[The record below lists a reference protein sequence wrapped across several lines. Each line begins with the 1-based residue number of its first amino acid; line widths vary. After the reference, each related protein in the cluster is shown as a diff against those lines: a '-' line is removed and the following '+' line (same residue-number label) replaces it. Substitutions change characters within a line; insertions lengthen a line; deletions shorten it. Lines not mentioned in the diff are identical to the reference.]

1 MKNIIYIF
9 IILII
14 YSSQLVF
21 ANNER
26 ICKIVNND
34 YNVCTESNVLVS
46 VSEWSENNQ
55 IKKFNKSLEI
65 DARGI
70 SSITPNAFKN
80 LKITELDIIF
90 NGATINLEPESFD
103 GLRWLKKLR
112 FAYGNIT
119 LKKNLFKSIKSLN
132 SLSLPI
138 NQSRQ
143 ELSETL
149 NDFDNLK
156 FLEIDNCNLGE
167 INSYYFGT
175 TYSTITNLT
184 LTRNT
189 IKKIESNAFKNLIE
203 LKILKINYN
212 HGFNSI
218 SPRTFDGLKKLEHL
232 EIIWNENLSHI
243 SSYAFSGL
251 NYLKLLRLD
260 YNKINQIDYY
270 AFAEIDQ
277 SIELLSLTFNELKS
291 IKSKSFGELNTTVL
305 YLSNNLIDNIEDGA
319 FENSHIGDIYL
330 FYNFNI
336 TVDKDA
342 WKIPKST
349 NVFQRNIDQSN

>member
-1 MKNIIYIF
+1 MTN
-9 IILII
+9 
-14 YSSQLVF
+14 QLVF

-26 ICKIVNND
+26 VCKIVNND
-34 YNVCTESNVLVS
+34 YKICTESNVLVS

-55 IKKFNKSLEI
+55 VKKFNKSLEI

-80 LKITELDIIF
+80 LKITQLDITF

-112 FAYGNIT
+112 FSYGNIT

-138 NQSRQ
+138 NQSGQ
-143 ELSETL
+143 VLSETL

-156 FLEIDNCNLGE
+156 YLEIDNCNLGE
-167 INSYYFGT
+167 INPYYFG
-175 TYSTITNLT
+175 
-184 LTRNT
+184 
-189 IKKIESNAFKNLIE
+189 A
-203 LKILKINYN
+203 
-212 HGFNSI
+212 
-218 SPRTFDGLKKLEHL
+218 
-232 EIIWNENLSHI
+232 
-243 SSYAFSGL
+243 SGL

-260 YNKINQIDYY
+260 YNKINQIDPY

-291 IKSKSFGELNTTVL
+291 VKSKSFGELNTTVL
-305 YLSNNLIDNIEDGA
+305 YLSNNLIDTIEDGA

-330 FYNFNI
+330 FFNFDI
-336 TVDKDA
+336 TVDKAA
-342 WKIPKST
+342 WKIPEST
-349 NVFQRNIDQSN
+349 HVFQNNTDQSKDID